1 MKIALIGYGK
11 MGRAIEKLAREEGDR
26 VVLRIGSKE
35 RHLLQTET
43 LQRAEVA
50 IEFSTPDA
58 AFDNVRTC
66 LEAGLPVVSGT
77 TGWLERKP
85 EIEALCRRLNGA
97 FFYASNFS
105 VGVNLFFAV
114 NEHLAAL
121 MEAQPQYDVSLEET
135 HHIHKRDAPSGTAI
149 TLAEQILARL
159 SRKSG
164 WVEGQAKHPEELGI
178 RSFREDEVPG
188 THLVRWSSP
197 QDSIE
202 LKHIAHSREGFARGA
217 LLAARW
223 LRGRR
228 GCFGMRDLLGF

>member
-1 MKIALIGYGK
+1 
-11 MGRAIEKLAREEGDR
+11 
-26 VVLRIGSKE
+26 
-35 RHLLQTET
+35 
-43 LQRAEVA
+43 
-50 IEFSTPDA
+50 
-58 AFDNVRTC
+58 
-66 LEAGLPVVSGT
+66 
-77 TGWLERKP
+77 
-85 EIEALCRRLNGA
+85 
-97 FFYASNFS
+97 
-105 VGVNLFFAV
+105 FAV

>member
-11 MGRAIEKLAREEGDR
+11 MGRAIEQAALEQGDE

-35 RHLLQTET
+35 RHLLSREA
-43 LQRAEVA
+43 LQAAEVA
-50 IEFSTPDA
+50 VEFSTPEA
-58 AFDNVRTC
+58 AYENIRVC

-85 EIEALCRRLNGA
+85 QIEDLCRRLGGA

-105 VGVNLFFAV
+105 IGVNLFFAV
-114 NEHLAAL
+114 NEYLSKL
-121 MEAQPQYDVSLEET
+121 MEQQPQYDVALEET
-135 HHIHKRDAPSGTAI
+135 HHVHKRDAPSGTAI

-159 SRKSG
+159 SRKSR
-164 WVEGQAKHPEELGI
+164 WVTGEARRPEELGVQP
-178 RSFREDEVPG
+178 FRLDEVPG
-188 THLVRWSSP
+188 THLVRWTSP

-202 LKHIAHSREGFARGA
+202 LKHTAHSREGFARGA
-217 LLAARW
+217 LLAAHW
-223 LRGRR
+223 LPGRR